1 MHINWQSQMI
11 YMLLCMYHE
20 LMMNNINK
28 VSDKKIKAMKD
39 IEKDKTRVARTNK
52 EVKNK
57 YFQVEDLVWKLIYN
71 LGRRST
77 SVWQEV

>member
-1 MHINWQSQMI
+1 
-11 YMLLCMYHE
+11 
-20 LMMNNINK
+20 
-28 VSDKKIKAMKD
+28 MKD